1 MKLAATGCYRGRCLF
16 KEDLLSILSQDRR
29 VWWGWLH
36 PRLSARVQVSFF
48 PHCGFPCAGSD
59 NSASWKNIN
68 CQIGNAEIKG
78 TLSFT
83 AGWDSELLW
92 LSTRSN
98 QKWHNYSCT
107 FLISIPIYCKP
118 GVIRPKMCFSCG
130 QVLKPHCSKPLK
142 IRILD
147 RNCDKPQSLTVLV
160 GEAII
165 QKI

>member
-1 MKLAATGCYRGRCLF
+1 MLQREVTFQGRLF
-16 KEDLLSILSQDRR
+16 SIFSQDRR
-29 VWWGWLH
+29 AWWGWVQ

-48 PHCGFPCAGSD
+48 PYCGFPCAGSD

-68 CQIGNAEIKG
+68 CKIGNAEMKG
-78 TLSFT
+78 ALSFT
-83 AGWDSELLW
+83 AGQDSELLW

-107 FLISIPIYCKP
+107 FLISVPIYCKP

-130 QVLKPHCSKPLK
+130 QVLRSHCSKPLK

-147 RNCDKPQSLTVLV
+147 RNCDKLQSLTVLV
-160 GEAII
+160 GEIS
-165 QKI
+165 